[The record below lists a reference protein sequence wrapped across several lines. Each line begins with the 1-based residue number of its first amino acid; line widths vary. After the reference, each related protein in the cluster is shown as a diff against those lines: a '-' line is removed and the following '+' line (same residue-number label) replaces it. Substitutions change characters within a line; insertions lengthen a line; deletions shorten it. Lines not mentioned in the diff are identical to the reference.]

1 MQQLILKENLS
12 EVKMKALIEFLK
24 NWDIEVEFKSISKIT
39 SKTNKEFS
47 LSTGIWKDMDID
59 AKTLRNDA
67 WKR

>member
-12 EVKMKALIEFLK
+12 EIKMKALIEFLK
-24 NWDIEVEFKSISKIT
+24 SWDIEVEIKSVSKIT
-39 SKTNKEFS
+39 SKTKKEFS